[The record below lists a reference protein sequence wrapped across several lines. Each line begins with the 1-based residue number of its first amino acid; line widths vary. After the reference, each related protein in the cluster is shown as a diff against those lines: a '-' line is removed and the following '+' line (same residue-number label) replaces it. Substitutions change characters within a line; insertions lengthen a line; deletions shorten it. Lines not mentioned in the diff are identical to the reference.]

1 MSDLLRITNLEK
13 RYDNFHLA
21 GVDLS
26 IPCGSI
32 VGFIGSNGAG
42 KTTTIKAVLGLV
54 RPDAGSIELFGEDV
68 THAPSSHLARAK
80 QRIGVVLDTCSFPEE
95 MTVSA
100 AGKLMAACY
109 RTWNARAFHTFAH
122 AFELP
127 ESTTVKELSRGMGMK
142 LSLAS
147 ALAHNP
153 DLLILDEATAGLDPM
168 AREDALD
175 ALRLFMDHGD
185 RGILMSSH
193 ITSDLEK
200 IADYIVCIDDGRIVF
215 ALEKDAITDVAG
227 VAQCR
232 VAEFDDVV
240 ASGFF
245 TPGSLRFERN
255 AYGITLLACD
265 RQAFSARF
273 PHIIIERATIDQ
285 YMSLVLKGETR

>member
-1 MSDLLRITNLEK
+1 MNDLLRITNLEK
-13 RYDNFHLA
+13 RYDNFHLT

-26 IPCGSI
+26 VPIGSI

-42 KTTTIKAVLGLV
+42 KTTAIKSALGLV
-54 RPDAGSIELFGEDV
+54 RPDDGSIELFGEDV

-80 QRIGVVLDTCSFPEE
+80 QRIGVVFDTCSFPEE
-95 MTVSA
+95 MTVSTV
-100 AGKLMAACY
+100 GKLMGTCY
-109 RTWNARAFHTFAH
+109 RTWSAQAFHTFTH

-142 LSLAS
+142 LSLAC

-175 ALRLFMDHGD
+175 TLRLFMSHEN

-200 IADYIVCIDDGRIVF
+200 IADYLVCIDEGHIVF
-215 ALEKDAITDVAG
+215 AREKDAITDMAG

-240 ASGFF
+240 ASEFF
-245 TPGSLRFERN
+245 TPGALRFERS
-255 AYGITLLACD
+255 AYGITLLVPD
-265 RQAFSARF
+265 RQAFRTRF
-273 PHIIIERATIDQ
+273 PNVIIERATIDQ
-285 YMSLVLKGETR
+285 YMSLVLKGEAR